1 MYDHFLSFH
10 LYIDTEEHLVRIQ
23 KVSGKGSSTYFLVK
37 YLLKIFV
44 MLMFGGQ
51 MSEAEKTNRLIQ

>member
-1 MYDHFLSFH
+1 MYGHFLSSH
-10 LYIDTEEHLVRIQ
+10 LYIDTKEHSVRMQ
-23 KVSGKGSSTYFLVK
+23 KVSGKGSFTYFLVI

-51 MSEAEKTNRLIQ
+51 MSEAEKTN

>member
-1 MYDHFLSFH
+1 MYDHFLSSH
-10 LYIDTEEHLVRIQ
+10 LYIDIEEHLVRTQ
-23 KVSGKGSSTYFLVK
+23 KVSGEGSSTYFLVK

-51 MSEAEKTNRLIQ
+51 MSEAEKTNWLIQ